1 MDLKERIDKYI
12 HENLVLTKDET
23 REGSVALISFKMNL
37 VVFSELQAANEIKV
51 LKGVF
56 LASMI

>member
-37 VVFSELQAANEIKV
+37 VVFLELQAANEIKV

-56 LASMI
+56 LTSMI